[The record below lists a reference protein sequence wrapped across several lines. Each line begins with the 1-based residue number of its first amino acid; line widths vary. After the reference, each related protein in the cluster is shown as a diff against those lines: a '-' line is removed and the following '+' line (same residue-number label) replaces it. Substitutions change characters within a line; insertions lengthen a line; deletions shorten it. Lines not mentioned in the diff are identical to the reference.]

1 MKSLAKRIFY
11 DPTKA
16 RIFYD
21 FFAVLSVSI
30 SCFLIFAIFK
40 NEYAKPLEYFYAPL
54 TVALNYILGL
64 YTHKKISS
72 LILKLEI
79 LTISSLGAFAIISI
93 LTNSFSP
100 VLFLLSIFSI
110 LLLYLPRVF
119 LNFHILS
126 YGNVPLQTVIKAHS
140 PILVVG
146 GGGYIGSHVV
156 EKLLSKGYSVKVFD
170 KFLYGRNVLKDL
182 EQNPKLEVI
191 EGDITNIFELTLALQ
206 NTQAVIHLAG
216 IVGDPA
222 SALDPTVT
230 RHMNI
235 TSTRILK
242 DNAKAFKIP
251 RFIFAS
257 SCSVYGFADDLVSE
271 KSPTNPLSLYAQSK
285 IDSENE
291 ILRETADF
299 FHPTVLRF
307 ATVFGHSRR
316 PRFDLVANLFTAKGF
331 FKEDITV
338 FNSDQ
343 WRPLIHTKDIAN
355 AIVMTLEAPIEKV
368 SRQIFNVGDDRM
380 NYTISEIASMA
391 QEIAAKDHKISV
403 HHKDFAED
411 KRNYKVSFEKINKVL
426 HFQSSV
432 DLREGMEE
440 MYNNFAK
447 KVYKKHYSDS
457 IYSNLEMTKFIKSEF
472 YSEKYKKSHVTDFDL
487 TNPSYA
493 TS

>member
-1 MKSLAKRIFY
+1 
-11 DPTKA
+11 
-16 RIFYD
+16 
-21 FFAVLSVSI
+21 
-30 SCFLIFAIFK
+30 
-40 NEYAKPLEYFYAPL
+40 
-54 TVALNYILGL
+54 
-64 YTHKKISS
+64 
-72 LILKLEI
+72 
-79 LTISSLGAFAIISI
+79 
-93 LTNSFSP
+93 
-100 VLFLLSIFSI
+100 
-110 LLLYLPRVF
+110 
-119 LNFHILS
+119 
-126 YGNVPLQTVIKAHS
+126 
-140 PILVVG
+140 
-146 GGGYIGSHVV
+146 
-156 EKLLSKGYSVKVFD
+156 
-170 KFLYGRNVLKDL
+170 
-182 EQNPKLEVI
+182 
-191 EGDITNIFELTLALQ
+191 
-206 NTQAVIHLAG
+206 
-216 IVGDPA
+216 
-222 SALDPTVT
+222 
-230 RHMNI
+230 
-235 TSTRILK
+235 
-242 DNAKAFKIP
+242 
-251 RFIFAS
+251 
-257 SCSVYGFADDLVSE
+257 VSE